1 MIAIIGAMEQEVEA
15 IKNRMQSV
23 NEKRIA
29 HTLFYEGLLEGKS
42 VVLSQS
48 GIGKVNA
55 SVSTTLL
62 FQHYD
67 VDYVINIGTAGGIK
81 MDCNVL
87 DIVISHQV
95 GYHDVDVTG
104 FNYSLGQVPGMP
116 VFYESNQALIE
127 KVKTILEQE
136 NFPYHEGLIVSGDSF
151 INRPDQIDVI
161 KTNFNNAIA
170 VEMEAAS
177 IAQVCHVFQKPFII
191 LRSLSDIAGKE
202 SNISF
207 DTYLEK
213 AAANSS
219 RFIEALIK

>member
-15 IKNRMQSV
+15 IKNRMNSV
-23 NEKRIA
+23 SEKRIA
-29 HTLFYEGLLEGKS
+29 HTLFYEGILEGKS

-81 MDCNVL
+81 ADCNVL
-87 DIVISHQV
+87 DLVISNQV

-116 VFYESNQALIE
+116 SFYESNQELIH
-127 KVKTILEQE
+127 KVKTILEKE
-136 NFPYHEGLIVSGDSF
+136 HFPYHEGLIVSGDSF
-151 INRPDQIDVI
+151 INRPDQIELI
-161 KTNFNNAIA
+161 KKNFNEAIA

-177 IAQVCHVFQKPFII
+177 IAQVCHVFKKPFII

-207 DTYLEK
+207 DAYLEQ